1 MGKCDFK
8 NVIIQV
14 TLDKEVVKTLDGVID
29 VLNKEIDTSKGEKK
43 ITRSKIIQDTL
54 INLFEVGAQFKI
66 EKTKKQEA

>member
-1 MGKCDFK
+1 MGKCAYN

-43 ITRSKIIQDTL
+43 FTRSMVIQDCL
-54 INLFEVGAQFKI
+54 INLFEVGAKI
-66 EKTKKQEA
+66 KIDKDKKEA

>member
-1 MGKCDFK
+1 MKHISLKIESQKSDMGKCAYN

-43 ITRSKIIQDTL
+43 FTRSMVILLNQL
-54 INLFEVGAQFKI
+54 V
-66 EKTKKQEA
+66 